1 MARMRR
7 PLIAFVLLAIL
18 GAAAFTLWQWD
29 RDQVERA
36 DPWRAVPAE
45 AAIVL
50 EVPDAFAA
58 WDRFTHASLV
68 WRAWESDSAAV
79 RLARVMAHAAKR
91 MEGDA
96 ALRDALAGS
105 PVIVAVMRVGQA
117 GAAPLV
123 IGRAQGEA
131 DLHALAGLLAL
142 DEASRNAF
150 SEGRPTPVRVEGVD
164 LSAAARSGLWL
175 ASPSSQLLDE
185 ALLQLERGR
194 PIASDSLFAKA
205 RATLSGHD
213 EPHLLVET
221 RRLAGLLSDIWEA
234 RQVESL
240 ALPAGWMAFDVRMK
254 PDALILSGLFAG
266 AQDSPLIRG
275 LLEQGAGPWSVARML
290 PASVSSLHVRH
301 IGDADALVASM
312 AGQDDRSRA
321 AEAATPWMLGPVGEA
336 LALGPERRWLIAGA
350 VDPDR
355 AQEELMEPCAG
366 APCDTIGYRGIRLTR
381 YPSFLPKETL
391 MGRPAPLPQQPWWA
405 ILGSHVV
412 MSDDPDAVRSSIDA
426 WLDGGS
432 LAEEPAAKAWFK
444 EMADEAGFTWWC
456 DPGREAAHFRS
467 GLRADAEPT
476 FNRLVGLLSHHSA
489 LSIQAS
495 GAPDGML
502 HVAVGLR
509 ARSQAGRADSSTSAA
524 LWSVKLDAPVAR
536 RPDIVLNHVNGTREV
551 LVQDTLHRIHLFGAS
566 GKLLWS
572 RALEGP
578 IVGGVHQVDRF
589 RNGKLQL
596 LLATARTAYLIDR
609 NGNDVGGPPHALPSP
624 VAAPMAVVDYEG
636 RREYRVLVPLQDRR
650 ILNLDLDWAP
660 VQGWEPPRLAHPAI
674 APVRHLRI
682 GGKDY
687 LLVLDEAGGVRLLDR
702 RGKDRLHVTATLE
715 RPKRLVAVLPG
726 QEALRTRLI
735 WLDQDLRLRCAS
747 LSGEEQPLPDGLAQD
762 LDGDGAPEWVMPL
775 EVPTAAELLAALG
788 NGAAPPAVAALDASR
803 TDSLAIGELDAAT
816 GDAWRWVR
824 AAVPWPGHTH
834 APHAMGDL
842 NLDGLPEAVTVTPD
856 GRLTTFR
863 LP

>member
-7 PLIAFVLLAIL
+7 LLIALVLLAIL

-50 EVPDAFAA
+50 EVHDAFAA

-79 RLARVMAHAAKR
+79 RLARVMAHASKR
-91 MEGDA
+91 MEADA
-96 ALRDALAGS
+96 ALRAVLAES
-105 PVIVAVMRVGQA
+105 PLIVAVMPVGQA
-117 GAAPLV
+117 GPAPLV
-123 IGRAQGEA
+123 IGRAQGGA
-131 DLHALAGLLAL
+131 DLQALAGLLAM
-142 DEASRNAF
+142 DDASRTAF
-150 SEGRPTPVRVEGVD
+150 TEGRPTPVRVEGME

-175 ASPSSQLLDE
+175 ASPSRQLLDE
-185 ALLQLERGR
+185 AIFQLERGQ

-221 RRLAGLLSDIWEA
+221 RRLARLLGGIWEA
-234 RQVESL
+234 RQVEAL
-240 ALPAGWMAFDVRMK
+240 GLPAGWTAFDVRMK

-266 AQDSPLIRG
+266 EQESPLVRG
-275 LLEQGAGPWSVARML
+275 LQEQGAGPWSVARML

-301 IGDADALVASM
+301 IGDADALFASM
-312 AGQDDRSRA
+312 AVQDDRTRS
-321 AEAATPWMLGPVGEA
+321 AEAASPWMLGPVGEA
-336 LALGPERRWLIAGA
+336 LGFGPDRRWLIAGA
-350 VDPDR
+350 GDPDR

-366 APCDTIGYRGIRLTR
+366 APCDTIGHRGMRITR
-381 YPSFLPKETL
+381 YPVVLPKETL
-391 MGRPAPLPQQPWWA
+391 MGRPAQLPQQPWWA

-444 EMADEAGFTWWC
+444 EMADEAGLTWWC
-456 DPGREAAHFRS
+456 DPGREAALFS
-467 GLRADAEPT
+467 PGVRADAEPA
-476 FNRLVGLLSHHSA
+476 FNRLMGLLAHHAA

-502 HVAVGLR
+502 HVAVGLQ
-509 ARSQAGRADSSTSAA
+509 ARSQAEHADSSTSAV
-524 LWSVKLDAPVAR
+524 LWSLELDAPVVR
-536 RPDIVLNHVNGTREV
+536 RPEIVLNHVNGTREV
-551 LVQDTLHRIHLFGAS
+551 LVQDTLHRIHLIGAS

-572 RALEGP
+572 RALDGP
-578 IVGGVHQVDRF
+578 IVGGVQQVDRF

-596 LLATARTAYLIDR
+596 LLATPRTAYLIDR
-609 NGNDVGGPPHALPSP
+609 NGKDVGGGPHALPAP
-624 VAAPMAVVDYEG
+624 MAAPMAVVDYEG
-636 RREYRVLVPLQDRR
+636 RREYRVLVPLQDKR
-650 ILNLDLDWAP
+650 IINLDLDWAP
-660 VQGWEPPRLAHPAI
+660 VQGWEPPRLSQPAM

-682 GGKDY
+682 SGKDY
-687 LLVLDEAGGVRLLDR
+687 LLALDEAGGIRLLDR
-702 RGKDRLHVTATLE
+702 RGQDRLRVAATLE

-735 WLDQDLRLRCAS
+735 WLDQDLRLRCTS

-762 LDGDGAPEWVMPL
+762 LDGDGAPEWVR
-775 EVPTAAELLAALG
+775 PTDATTASELLAALG
-788 NGAAPPAVAALDASR
+788 KGAVPLAVAVLDVHR

-816 GDAWRWVR
+816 GAAWRWVR
-824 AAVPWPGHTH
+824 GAVPWSGHAQ
-834 APHAMGDL
+834 APHAVGDL
-842 NLDGLPEAVTVTPD
+842 NLDGAPEAVTVTPD
-856 GRLTTFR
+856 GRLTAFR